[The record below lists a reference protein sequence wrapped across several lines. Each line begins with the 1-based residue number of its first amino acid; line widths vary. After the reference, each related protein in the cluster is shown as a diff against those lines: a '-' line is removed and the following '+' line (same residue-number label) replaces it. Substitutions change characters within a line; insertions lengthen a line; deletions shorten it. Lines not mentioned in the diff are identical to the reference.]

1 MTLDDLIR
9 RFRVRAN
16 DMAQPHL
23 FADQDVIDWLNDA
36 EEQACVRGR
45 LLREDALP
53 EMCRIVL
60 EAGKSTYKLHQKLY
74 EISHLRVLPQNGGR
88 SRHLLIKTREWL
100 DAEMPDWRDSNRPA
114 MFAIQDDISLRVVG
128 KVDDG
133 DALALECY
141 RLPLKP
147 MEADNSKPEIHIAHH
162 DHLIDWALHRAFSV
176 PDAET
181 FDPNRAALAEQ
192 AFTAYFGSRPDSDLR
207 RSTRHDEVQTI
218 KAFMV

>member
-1 MTLDDLIR
+1 MTLEDMIR
-9 RFRVRAN
+9 RFRVAAR
-16 DMAQPHL
+16 DTVEPFL
-23 FADQDVIDWLNDA
+23 FPTEDVTDWLNDA
-36 EEQACVRGR
+36 QDQACVRGR

-60 EAGKSTYKLHQKLY
+60 EAGKHTYKLHQKLY

-133 DALALECY
+133 DVLALECY

-162 DHLIDWALHRAFSV
+162 DHLIQWALHRAFSI
-176 PDAET
+176 PDAEM
-181 FDPNRAALAEQ
+181 FDAQRAEKAERE
-192 AFTAYFGSRPDSDLR
+192 FSSYFGLMPDADMR
-207 RSTRHDEVQTI
+207 RITRHDVAHHNAT
-218 KAFMV
+218 FLP

>member
-207 RSTRHDEVQTI
+207 RSTRHDEVQTN

>member
-1 MTLDDLIR
+1 MTLEDLIR
-9 RFRVRAN
+9 RFRLRAT
-16 DMAQPHL
+16 DVAEPHL

-192 AFTAYFGSRPDSDLR
+192 AFTRYFGPSPDADLR
-207 RSTRHDEVQTI
+207 RSTRHDEVQTN
-218 KAFMV
+218 KVFWV

>member
-1 MTLDDLIR
+1 MIR

-133 DALALECY
+133 DVLALECY

-192 AFTAYFGSRPDSDLR
+192 AFTRYFGPLPDSDMR
-207 RSTRHDEVQTI
+207 RITRHDQQHHNEVLLP
-218 KAFMV
+218 

>member
-1 MTLDDLIR
+1 MTLEDLIR

-192 AFTAYFGSRPDSDLR
+192 AFTRYFGPLPDSDMR
-207 RSTRHDEVQTI
+207 RITRHDVAHHNAT
-218 KAFMV
+218 FLL

>member
-128 KVDDG
+128 QVDDG
-133 DALALECY
+133 DVLALECY

-192 AFTAYFGSRPDSDLR
+192 AFTRYFGPLPDSDMR
-207 RSTRHDEVQTI
+207 RITRHDQQHHNEV
-218 KAFMV
+218 FLP

>member
-60 EAGKSTYKLHQKLY
+60 EAGKHTYKLHQKLY

-207 RSTRHDEVQTI
+207 RSTRHDEVQTN